1 LALKISW
8 VSFTAYKDPF
18 SDLLSIVVTEAINI
32 FCFFAAESVCAWEK
46 AMAIEQTAIRNS
58 FFILVEF

>member
-1 LALKISW
+1 
-8 VSFTAYKDPF
+8 
-18 SDLLSIVVTEAINI
+18 VVTEAINI